1 MAINQRKERTQKAAE
16 RFERF
21 SQTDSVAETRMKR
34 DDTFRE
40 KRRQNKKISLAFS
53 LSLSLQSFLVPHT
66 AFGRRYESYLINL
79 FLLQEERFHDERR
92 REKGKFRSYYIYH
105 RVVVE
110 SFSSFSSERFKSK
123 SESKRE
129 RARLD
134 LPFFAAA

>member
-1 MAINQRKERTQKAAE
+1 MAINQRNERTQKAE

-21 SQTDSVAETRMKR
+21 SQTDCRRDANEKETQHVSR
-34 DDTFRE
+34 
-40 KRRQNKKISLAFS
+40 KKAKQKNFSLAFS
-53 LSLSLQSFLVPHT
+53 LSSSLSPEFSRPCC